1 MKKVILSAIVAIS
14 LTGCT
19 AADFE
24 RITKEVSATTQQK
37 TNDFTNPPAYEDV
50 VCKSNA
56 AMLYAHCREQVQP
69 KGEHV
74 VSCVAEIIENKNGRK
89 IKRTQGVSTRGM
101 ELYKES
107 ETRHIY
113 HEEDEEGSSTITFN
127 PKTGKGVYSVMDTNK
142 VVKSGN
148 VYSCF

>member
-1 MKKVILSAIVAIS
+1 MKKVILSAIIATS
-14 LTGCT
+14 LTGCSAT
-19 AADFE
+19 DID
-24 RITKEVSATTQQK
+24 RITKQVSQPVP
-37 TNDFTNPPAYEDV
+37 NDFTNPPAYEDV